1 MLGFAVFLATAANA
15 SAVTPVQKVIQLLQ
29 GMAEKGKK
37 EKHEEQVQFA
47 AYKQFCDDT
56 TVEKQRAIKEATAKM
71 EQLVAAIQKAE
82 ADAATLAKEIAQ
94 LDEDISVYEGDKK
107 AATEVREMENADYL
121 ATHKDYSESVDALE
135 RAIATMKKQDYDR
148 TQLLQ
153 VKSLQLIPDHT
164 KKAISAFLSQGDEL
178 GEDLMALSA
187 PQANAYEF
195 QSSGIVDM
203 LEKLKDKFE
212 DERTDLEKEESN
224 ARHAYE
230 MLMQDLTA
238 QIETA

>member
-1 MLGFAVFLATAANA
+1 MEEH
-15 SAVTPVQKVIQLLQ
+15 SKQKVIQLLQ

-107 AATEVREMENADYL
+107 AATEVKASFIPALGSDI
-121 ATHKDYSESVDALE
+121 SVFA
-135 RAIATMKKQDYDR
+135 
-148 TQLLQ
+148 
-153 VKSLQLIPDHT
+153 S
-164 KKAISAFLSQGDEL
+164 F
-178 GEDLMALSA
+178 
-187 PQANAYEF
+187 
-195 QSSGIVDM
+195 
-203 LEKLKDKFE
+203 
-212 DERTDLEKEESN
+212 
-224 ARHAYE
+224 
-230 MLMQDLTA
+230 
-238 QIETA
+238 

>member
-1 MLGFAVFLATAANA
+1 MEEH
-15 SAVTPVQKVIQLLQ
+15 SKQKVIQLLQ

-107 AATEVREMENADYL
+107 AATEDNRRFFFSSRGESFGEKSSQLGVGRSSVLEWDWCQFFVSPDLPLRSVLGTGL
-121 ATHKDYSESVDALE
+121 APL
-135 RAIATMKKQDYDR
+135 
-148 TQLLQ
+148 
-153 VKSLQLIPDHT
+153 
-164 KKAISAFLSQGDEL
+164 F
-178 GEDLMALSA
+178 
-187 PQANAYEF
+187 
-195 QSSGIVDM
+195 
-203 LEKLKDKFE
+203 
-212 DERTDLEKEESN
+212 
-224 ARHAYE
+224 RHSP
-230 MLMQDLTA
+230 DLTSPLPSPISRRRVLPR
-238 QIETA
+238 QPKPPG